1 MRRNFFSLLMLLVSA
16 VALAQTD
23 DPVIMVINGQPV
35 TRSEFEYS
43 YNKNNSEGVI
53 EKKSV
58 QEYVDLFIN
67 YKLKVAA
74 ALDAHFD
81 TLSSFRREFLQYR
94 DQQIRPSFIDD
105 SDVEKE
111 ARNIYDR
118 TQHYVDSLGGLVNV
132 SHILI
137 RTDQKATTQE
147 QNAARQKA
155 DSIYQAL
162 RGGADF
168 AELAR
173 QHSADP
179 GSAQRGGNLSWIQPG
194 QTVPEF
200 EKAAWALQKG
210 ELSAPVQSPF
220 GYHIIKMED
229 RKMFLP
235 YDSLRSDILTF
246 IDRRGLREKIINDKI
261 HEIVASSENAGLTEE
276 ALMDQRAQEMA
287 AKDSDLENLIRE
299 YHDGLLL
306 YEISNR
312 EVWEKAAKDE
322 KGLENYFKK
331 HRKHYAWDAP
341 RFKGIAYHVKDKA
354 DVKAVKKAVKK
365 LPFSEWNE
373 KLRTTFNA
381 DSVIRNRVVKGIFK
395 VGDSSLVDR
404 EVFKK
409 EVEVKSTKDYPI
421 DAVFGKKIKAP
432 QDYTDVRGQVTADYQ
447 DELEKAWVETLRQ
460 RYKVSVNKEVLAT
473 VNKH

>member
-105 SDVEKE
+105 TDVEKE

-137 RTDQKATTQE
+137 RTDQKATIQE

-162 RGGADF
+162 KSGADF

-179 GSAQRGGNLSWIQPG
+179 GSAQRGGNLNWIQPG

-235 YDSLRSDILTF
+235 YDSLK
-246 IDRRGLREKIINDKI
+246 KIIDDKI
-261 HEIVASSENAGLTEE
+261 HEMVSSSENAGLTQE
-276 ALMDQRAQEMA
+276 ALMDQRAAEMA

-331 HRKHYAWDAP
+331 HRKNYTWDSP

-354 DVKAVKKAVKK
+354 DVKAVKKSVKK
-365 LPFSEWNE
+365 LPFAEWNE
-373 KLRTTFNA
+373 KLRTTFNG
-381 DSVIRNRVVKGIFK
+381 DSVIRIRVVKGIFK
-395 VGDSSLVDR
+395 EGDNSLVDR

-409 EVEVKSTKDYPI
+409 NVEVKPTKDYPI

-447 DELEKAWVETLRQ
+447 DELEKAWVDSLRQ

>member
-105 SDVEKE
+105 TDVEKE

-162 RGGADF
+162 KSGADF

-179 GSAQRGGNLSWIQPG
+179 GSAQRGGNLNWIQPG

-246 IDRRGLREKIINDKI
+246 IDRRGLREKIIDDKI
-261 HEIVASSENAGLTEE
+261 HEMVSSSENAGLTQE
-276 ALMDQRAQEMA
+276 ALMDQRAAEMA

-331 HRKHYAWDAP
+331 HRKNYTWDS
-341 RFKGIAYHVKDKA
+341 
-354 DVKAVKKAVKK
+354 KKSVKK
-365 LPFSEWNE
+365 LPFAEWNE
-373 KLRTTFNA
+373 KLRTTFNG
-381 DSVIRNRVVKGIFK
+381 DSVIRIRVVKGIFK
-395 VGDSSLVDR
+395 EGDNSLVDR

-409 EVEVKSTKDYPI
+409 NVEVKPTKDYPI

-447 DELEKAWVETLRQ
+447 DELEKAWVDSLRQ

>member
-1 MRRNFFSLLMLLVSA
+1 MRKNLFTLVMLFVGVMA
-16 VALAQTD
+16 FAQTD

-53 EKKSV
+53 EKKTV
-58 QEYVDLFIN
+58 EEYVDLFVN

-105 SDVEKE
+105 SDLEKE

-137 RTDQKATTQE
+137 RLDQKATPQE
-147 QNAARQKA
+147 QNEARMRA
-155 DSIYQAL
+155 DSIYNAIK
-162 RGGADF
+162 GGSDF
-168 AELAR
+168 AEMATKY
-173 QHSADP
+173 SADP
-179 GSAQRGGNLSWIQPG
+179 GSAKRGGNLNWIQPG
-194 QTVPEF
+194 TTVAEF

-210 ELSAPVQSPF
+210 EMSAPVQSPF
-220 GYHIIKMED
+220 GFHIIKMED

-235 YDSLRSDILTF
+235 FDSLKSDILTF
-246 IDRRGLREKIINDKI
+246 IDRRGLRDKIIDDKI
-261 HEIVASSENAGLTEE
+261 HEIVASNASLTQEE
-276 ALMDQRAQEMA
+276 LMDQRAQEMA
-287 AKDSDLENLIRE
+287 AQDSDLENLIRE

-322 KGLENYFKK
+322 KGLEEYFKK
-331 HRKHYAWDAP
+331 HKKNYTWDSP

-354 DVKAVKKAVKK
+354 DVKAVKNCVKK
-365 LPFSEWNE
+365 LPFEEWNE
-373 KLRTTFNA
+373 KLRTTFNG
-381 DSVIRNRVVKGIFK
+381 DSVIRIRVVKGIFK
-395 VGDSSLVDR
+395 EGDNPLVDR
-404 EVFKK
+404 EIFKK
-409 EVEVKSTKDYPI
+409 NVEVKPTKDYPI
-421 DAVFGKKIKAP
+421 DAVYGKKIKAP
-432 QDYTDVRGQVTADYQ
+432 QNYADVRGQVTADYQ
-447 DELEKAWVETLRQ
+447 DELEKAWVASLRQ
-460 RYKVSVNKEVLAT
+460 RYSVNVKKDVLAT

>member
-1 MRRNFFSLLMLLVSA
+1 MSIL
-16 VALAQTD
+16 T
-23 DPVIMVINGQPV
+23 
-35 TRSEFEYS
+35 EFEYS

-58 QEYVDLFIN
+58 EEYVDLFIN

-74 ALDAHFD
+74 ALDAHYD

-322 KGLENYFKK
+322 KD
-331 HRKHYAWDAP
+331 AWDAP

-381 DSVIRNRVVKGIFK
+381 DSVIRIRVVKGIFK
-395 VGDSSLVDR
+395 VGDNSLVDR

-409 EVEVKSTKDYPI
+409 DVEVKPTKDYPI